1 MTWHNGCLPE
11 DKVFLKLGGDHGQGS
26 MKMEFQIA
34 NVPKP
39 NSPQNTVV
47 FVLFEGKDTRN
58 NLATILQGYKDQ
70 VEYLEST
77 GWRYVNFSLATTQN
91 IPNLVVFPILVFI
104 LFFRGKAF
112 VSFLYGDYE
121 FLCKVMGISGA
132 SGKSWSCIS
141 TINYT
146 YSILSREY
154 TLYCCYDFLT
164 GRHPCLW
171 CTILAIEMSLAK
183 DKRSPYFLRTVEH
196 FEKQFSE
203 FQEKG
208 RGDIKKAK
216 NFFNVIQRPMFEIQ
230 LDQVSNEIF
239 CKLLASPL

>member
-1 MTWHNGCLPE
+1 MH
-11 DKVFLKLGGDHGQGS
+11 
-26 MKMEFQIA
+26 
-34 NVPKP
+34 
-39 NSPQNTVV
+39 
-47 FVLFEGKDTRN
+47 
-58 NLATILQGYKDQ
+58 
-70 VEYLEST
+70 
-77 GWRYVNFSLATTQN
+77 
-91 IPNLVVFPILVFI
+91 
-104 LFFRGKAF
+104 
-112 VSFLYGDYE
+112 
-121 FLCKVMGISGA
+121 
-132 SGKSWSCIS
+132 
-141 TINYT
+141 INYT
-146 YSILSREY
+146 YSILSGEY
-154 TLYCCYDFLT
+154 TLYCCYNFLT